1 MGSIKHGQCLNQID
15 DSFQEAL
22 CSMKSVKKH
31 VYVFVVQLMGQRGRG
46 GGLFYLMTLSGAKI
60 VCVCIYIYV

>member
-1 MGSIKHGQCLNQID
+1 MGSIKCGQCLIG

-31 VYVFVVQLMGQRGRG
+31 VYVFVVQVMGWG
-46 GGLFYLMTLSGAKI
+46 GELFYLMTLSVAKI
-60 VCVCIYIYV
+60 IYIYL